1 METVGR
7 SWLCPTESDRARML
21 ESGARV
27 RTARTIAS
35 AGLGITL
42 LICLPWFGWV
52 PLACFAASC
61 AQVLTLDAR
70 IARSTRPERVVA
82 ASLAFTASTIAA
94 GIPFTGGAQ
103 SPLMAWLALPAALM
117 SSRFRRAAV
126 LLGLGW
132 CLVLLGLTAV
142 ALDLAGFLADPT
154 TVLATTALTVGV
166 TVCSLA
172 LSESEMQHR
181 EESRFDHLTGLL
193 NRNALASRFHE
204 LESQAVSED
213 DTVSVILYDVDHFK
227 RVNDDHGH
235 DRGDAVLRDIAGILR
250 IESRAFDLVYRL
262 GGEEFAVV
270 LPGVDRDTALL
281 VAERQRKAVATSFP
295 GGLRVTVSAGVSVRR
310 GGAIA
315 WEALYLGAD
324 AALLQAKRSG
334 RDRVVADDRDS
345 GDRAVPSRAARGAG
359 PRSAAAA

>member
-1 METVGR
+1 
-7 SWLCPTESDRARML
+7 
-21 ESGARV
+21 
-27 RTARTIAS
+27 
-35 AGLGITL
+35 
-42 LICLPWFGWV
+42 
-52 PLACFAASC
+52 
-61 AQVLTLDAR
+61 
-70 IARSTRPERVVA
+70 
-82 ASLAFTASTIAA
+82 
-94 GIPFTGGAQ
+94 
-103 SPLMAWLALPAALM
+103 
-117 SSRFRRAAV
+117 
-126 LLGLGW
+126 
-132 CLVLLGLTAV
+132 
-142 ALDLAGFLADPT
+142 
-154 TVLATTALTVGV
+154 
-166 TVCSLA
+166 
-172 LSESEMQHR
+172 MQHR

-345 GDRAVPSRAARGAG
+345 GDPAVPSRAARGAG
-359 PRSAAAA
+359 PRSAAAAA